1 METSVRELKA
11 HLSEYLRRVAE
22 GEEVTVTVRGKP
34 VARLTPILSP
44 KPQQL
49 ENEAV
54 ARLDAL
60 PWIKAGKRGAVRGSD
75 RPIAWP
81 EDEKPLSEIVVE
93 ESLSDVPAT
102 WPNNFLCGA
111 TTVFI

>member
-22 GEEVTVTVRGKP
+22 GEEVTVKVRGKP

-44 KPQQL
+44 KPEQL

-60 PWIKAGKRGAVRGSD
+60 PWIKAEKRGAVRGSD

-81 EDEKPLSEIVVE
+81 EDQKPLSEIVAE
-93 ESLSDVPAT
+93 ERE
-102 WPNNFLCGA
+102 
-111 TTVFI
+111 